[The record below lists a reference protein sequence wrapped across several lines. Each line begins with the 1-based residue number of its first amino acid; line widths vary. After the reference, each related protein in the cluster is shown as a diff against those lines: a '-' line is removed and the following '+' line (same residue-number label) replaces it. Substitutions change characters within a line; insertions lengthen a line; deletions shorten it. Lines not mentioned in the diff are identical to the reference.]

1 MDKKLLVQ
9 ALTKFF
15 AGLFLV
21 AVLVFLPAGTLD
33 YWHGWLFLGV
43 LFFPMTVLGFVLLVK
58 SPELLR
64 KRLQTKEKEGA
75 QKKVVALSG
84 LMFLVGFLLCGLN
97 VRFGWFLLPKWAAL
111 FASVVFLI
119 GYGMYG
125 EVLRENAYLARTVEV
140 QEGQKLID
148 TGLYGVVR
156 HPMYAAT
163 ILMFLSMPLIL
174 GSVISFVIFLAYPLI
189 LAKRIRNEEEVLRG
203 GLAGYPEYCNRVKY
217 RMIPYLW

>member
-43 LFFPMTVLGFVLLVK
+43 LFFPMTVLGIVLLVK

-84 LMFLVGFLLCGLN
+84 LMFVVGFLLCGLN

-111 FASVVFLI
+111 FASAVFLLKRMI
-119 GYGMYG
+119 
-125 EVLRENAYLARTVEV
+125 AIT
-140 QEGQKLID
+140 
-148 TGLYGVVR
+148 T
-156 HPMYAAT
+156 PSAT
-163 ILMFLSMPLIL
+163 ITPIRTNSMKIVKKLTKLFTAMPS
-174 GSVISFVIFLAYPLI
+174 SVS
-189 LAKRIRNEEEVLRG
+189 
-203 GLAGYPEYCNRVKY
+203 
-217 RMIPYLW
+217 